1 MIKLR
6 LSGVVGWD
14 ITADNVS
21 AFLNKNDDK
30 DITIFLNSPGGSVV
44 EGLEIYN
51 LLRAS
56 GRNITTVLTGIAAS
70 MGSII
75 FLAGDKRIAMTGG
88 LFMIHKPS
96 GFSWGDADDF
106 RKEADLLDKM
116 QGSLQEIY
124 VERAEIDNLEEAM
137 NAETWFNIQEMKDK
151 GIVTS
156 DEAVSFEEVIDS
168 NDGQEDLENEEEMA
182 ITEEM
187 KAQMAKLEAEN
198 AALKEQQE
206 EAEFKE
212 RMATLEASNAQMRA
226 EVSQSEKDE
235 SDDSEKTS
243 VNSDKEDVSKDDTTG
258 SDTDSDK
265 DEDDS
270 KENDS
275 HKDDDS
281 ESRETTAK
289 AKVIDTR
296 KAVASSKK
304 QNKIPAFM
312 QTESKY

>member
-21 AFLNKNDDK
+21 AFLNENDDK

-44 EGLEIYN
+44 DGLEIYN

-96 GFSWGDADDF
+96 GFTWGDADDF

-187 KAQMAKLEAEN
+187 KAKMAKLEAEN

-206 EAEFKE
+206 EAEFNE
-212 RMATLEASNAQMRA
+212 RMAALEASNAQMRA
-226 EVSQSEKDE
+226 EATEPDPEPVDEPKDNPAN
-235 SDDSEKTS
+235 SDDEEEPEN
-243 VNSDKEDVSKDDTTG
+243 VPVDPEP
-258 SDTDSDK
+258 
-265 DEDDS
+265 EDD
-270 KENDS
+270 EPDPQPT
-275 HKDDDS
+275 
-281 ESRETTAK
+281 EPAAK

-296 KAVASSKK
+296 NAVASSKK

>member
-14 ITADNVS
+14 ITADNVAS
-21 AFLNKNDDK
+21 FLNENDDK

-44 EGLEIYN
+44 DGLEIYN

-75 FLAGDKRIAMTGG
+75 FLAGDKRLAMTGG

-96 GFSWGDADDF
+96 GFTWGDADDF

-124 VERAEIDNLEEAM
+124 VERAEINNLEEAM

-156 DEAVSFEEVIDS
+156 DEAVSFEEVTDS
-168 NDGQEDLENEEEMA
+168 NDDQDDLENEEEMA

-187 KAQMAKLEAEN
+187 KAKMEKLKAEN
-198 AALKEQQE
+198 AVLKEQQE

-212 RMATLEASNAQMRA
+212 EMAVLEASNAQMRA
-226 EVSQSEKDE
+226 EATEPEPDPEPIEEQEGASIN
-235 SDDSEKTS
+235 SDDE
-243 VNSDKEDVSKDDTTG
+243 
-258 SDTDSDK
+258 TDSEDTPADPDPEDNS
-265 DEDDS
+265 DEDD
-270 KENDS
+270 EP
-275 HKDDDS
+275 
-281 ESRETTAK
+281 EPVAK

-296 KAVASSKK
+296 NAVASKKK

-312 QTESKY
+312 QKESKY

>member
-14 ITADNVS
+14 ITADGVS
-21 AFLNKNDDK
+21 TFLNENADK

-44 EGLEIYN
+44 DGLEIYN

-96 GFSWGDADDF
+96 GFTWGDADDF
-106 RKEADLLDKM
+106 RKEAELLDKM

-124 VERAEIDNLEEAM
+124 QERASIDNLEEAM
-137 NAETWFNIQEMKDK
+137 NAETWFNIEEMKEK

-156 DEAVSFEEVIDS
+156 DELVSFEEVIDPD
-168 NDGQEDLENEEEMA
+168 NGQEDLENEETMA

-187 KAQMAKLEAEN
+187 KAQMEKLKAEN
-198 AALKEQQE
+198 AELKEKQE

-212 RMATLEASNAQMRA
+212 EMAALEASNAQLRA
-226 EVSQSEKDE
+226 EATEPDPEPEDE
-235 SDDSEKTS
+235 EEEPHTGNDDDEDEEPDSEL
-243 VNSDKEDVSKDDTTG
+243 EEEG
-258 SDTDSDK
+258 
-265 DEDDS
+265 E
-270 KENDS
+270 E
-275 HKDDDS
+275 S
-281 ESRETTAK
+281 EADPEPAAK
-289 AKVIDTR
+289 AKTINTK
-296 KAVASSKK
+296 KAVAKNTK
-304 QNKIPAFM
+304 NKIPAFM
-312 QTESKY
+312 QMDSKY

>member
-14 ITADNVS
+14 ITADGVS
-21 AFLNKNDDK
+21 TFLNENADK

-44 EGLEIYN
+44 DGLEIYN

-96 GFSWGDADDF
+96 GFTWGDADDF
-106 RKEADLLDKM
+106 RKEAELLDKM

-124 VERAEIDNLEEAM
+124 QERASIDNLEEAM
-137 NAETWFNIQEMKDK
+137 NAETWFNIEEMKEK

-156 DEAVSFEEVIDS
+156 DELVSFEEVIDTE
-168 NDGQEDLENEEEMA
+168 NGQEDLENEETMA

-187 KAQMAKLEAEN
+187 KAQMEKLKAEN
-198 AALKEQQE
+198 AELKEKQE

-212 RMATLEASNAQMRA
+212 EMAALEASNAQLRA
-226 EVSQSEKDE
+226 EATEPDPEPEDEKEEPDTGNDDDEDDE
-235 SDDSEKTS
+235 SDSELEE
-243 VNSDKEDVSKDDTTG
+243 ED
-258 SDTDSDK
+258 
-265 DEDDS
+265 E
-270 KENDS
+270 E
-275 HKDDDS
+275 S
-281 ESRETTAK
+281 EADPEPAAK
-289 AKVIDTR
+289 AKTINTK
-296 KAVASSKK
+296 KAVAKNTK
-304 QNKIPAFM
+304 NKIPAFM
-312 QTESKY
+312 QMDSKY

>member
-14 ITADNVS
+14 ITADGVS
-21 AFLNKNDDK
+21 TFLNENADK

-44 EGLEIYN
+44 DGLEIYN

-96 GFSWGDADDF
+96 GFTWGDADDF
-106 RKEADLLDKM
+106 RKEAELLDKM

-124 VERAEIDNLEEAM
+124 QERASIDNLEEAM
-137 NAETWFNIQEMKDK
+137 NAETWFNIEEMKEK

-156 DEAVSFEEVIDS
+156 DELVSFEEVIDPD
-168 NDGQEDLENEEEMA
+168 NGQEDLENEETMA

-187 KAQMAKLEAEN
+187 KAQMEKLKAEN
-198 AALKEQQE
+198 AELKEKQE

-212 RMATLEASNAQMRA
+212 EMAALEASNAQLRA
-226 EVSQSEKDE
+226 EATEPDPEPS
-235 SDDSEKTS
+235 
-243 VNSDKEDVSKDDTTG
+243 
-258 SDTDSDK
+258 
-265 DEDDS
+265 
-270 KENDS
+270 
-275 HKDDDS
+275 
-281 ESRETTAK
+281 AK
-289 AKVIDTR
+289 AKTINTK
-296 KAVASSKK
+296 KAVAKNTK
-304 QNKIPAFM
+304 NKIPAFM
-312 QTESKY
+312 QMDSKY

>member
-1 MIKLR
+1 MANLR
-6 LSGVVGWD
+6 LAGVVGFE
-14 ITADNVS
+14 ITADNI
-21 AFLNKNDDK
+21 ADFLQKNTDEE
-30 DITIFLNSPGGSVV
+30 ITIFLNSPGGFVT
-44 EGLEIYN
+44 EGIEIYN
-51 LLRAS
+51 LLRSS
-56 GRNITTVLTGIAAS
+56 GRKITTVLTSLAAS

-75 FLAGDKRIAMTGG
+75 FLAGDKRIAMAGT
-88 LFMIHKPS
+88 MYMVHKPE
-96 GFSWGDADDF
+96 GLVWGNADEM
-106 RKEADLLDKM
+106 RKEIEVLDVM
-116 QGSLQEIY
+116 QKSLEDIYKERTGIQNISEYVNESTWWDTSTMKELGISNSEEIITF
-124 VERAEIDNLEEAM
+124 ENIENKNSSLSLEM
-137 NAETWFNIQEMKDK
+137 
-151 GIVTS
+151 
-156 DEAVSFEEVIDS
+156 EED
-168 NDGQEDLENEEEMA
+168 MA

-187 KAQMAKLEAEN
+187 KAKMAKLEAEN

-212 RMATLEASNAQMRA
+212 RMAALEASNAQMRA

-296 KAVASSKK
+296 KAVASNKN

>member
-6 LSGVVGWD
+6 LSGVVGRD
-14 ITADNVS
+14 ITADSVS
-21 AFLNKNDDK
+21 EFLNENDDK

-75 FLAGDKRIAMTGG
+75 FLAGDKRIAMNGG
-88 LFMIHKPS
+88 LFMIHNPS
-96 GFSWGDADDF
+96 GFTWGNADDF
-106 RKEADLLDKM
+106 RKEAELLDKM

-124 VERAEIDNLEEAM
+124 AERADIDNLEEAM

-156 DEAVSFEEVIDS
+156 DEVVSFEEVIDS
-168 NDGQEDLENEEEMA
+168 NNGNDYLENEEEMA
-182 ITEEM
+182 NIDDLKAEKEKLESEKAKLNEKLEE
-187 KAQMAKLEAEN
+187 ARLEAEV
-198 AALKEQQE
+198 A
-206 EAEFKE
+206 
-212 RMATLEASNAQMRA
+212 RMRA
-226 EVSQSEKDE
+226 DVAKLRAEATEPEPETPEELEGTPANFDNEEESENVPVDPE
-235 SDDSEKTS
+235 P
-243 VNSDKEDVSKDDTTG
+243 EDGEPEPQPT
-258 SDTDSDK
+258 
-265 DEDDS
+265 EPA
-270 KENDS
+270 
-275 HKDDDS
+275 
-281 ESRETTAK
+281 AK
-289 AKVIDTR
+289 AKTIDTR

-312 QTESKY
+312 QLESKY